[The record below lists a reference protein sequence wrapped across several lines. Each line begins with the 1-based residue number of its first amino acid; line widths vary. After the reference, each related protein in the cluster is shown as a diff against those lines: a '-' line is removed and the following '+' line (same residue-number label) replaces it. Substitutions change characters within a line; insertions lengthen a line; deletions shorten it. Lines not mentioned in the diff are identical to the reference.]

1 MQPEELTPDSSY
13 SETAAYFAR
22 AGSVVNVC
30 ETGKRKARAPIS
42 PPGGVSNSMVPRMF
56 AVTGTGPSPA

>member
-1 MQPEELTPDSSY
+1 MATDNAPYRPVNIAT
-13 SETAAYFAR
+13 YFAR